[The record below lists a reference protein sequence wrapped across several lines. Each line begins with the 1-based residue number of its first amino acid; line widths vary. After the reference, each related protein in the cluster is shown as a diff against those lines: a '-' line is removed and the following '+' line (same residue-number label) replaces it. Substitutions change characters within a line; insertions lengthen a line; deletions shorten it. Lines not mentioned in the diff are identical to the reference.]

1 MCWPLCVSVL
11 EVACGAGC
19 FFIYVDTYLLLG
31 AEFAELSLWGMAMGA
46 AAIPVWYKLALRW
59 GKRKT
64 WLIGM
69 ALYLV
74 VFIGTGLLR
83 PGPDGLHTLFALNML
98 MTFAGGSMGVIA
110 APMLCDMIDYGR
122 LKDGAERSALYFSI
136 QALMTKVQV
145 AIGGALGF
153 AIVGWFGLDMQAT
166 EQTELSLIGLR
177 LSVSWAPT
185 VFVLLAMVFIALMP
199 LNEARMAI
207 IRRKLRARDAG
218 AGDVTC
224 GAEDGA

>member
-1 MCWPLCVSVL
+1 
-11 EVACGAGC
+11 
-19 FFIYVDTYLLLG
+19 
-31 AEFAELSLWGMAMGA
+31 
-46 AAIPVWYKLALRW
+46 
-59 GKRKT
+59 
-64 WLIGM
+64 
-69 ALYLV
+69 
-74 VFIGTGLLR
+74 
-83 PGPDGLHTLFALNML
+83 ML
-98 MTFAGGSMGVIA
+98 MTFAGGSMRVIA

-153 AIVGWFGLDMQAT
+153 AIVGWFGFDMQAT

-207 IRRKLRARDAG
+207 IRRKLLARDAG